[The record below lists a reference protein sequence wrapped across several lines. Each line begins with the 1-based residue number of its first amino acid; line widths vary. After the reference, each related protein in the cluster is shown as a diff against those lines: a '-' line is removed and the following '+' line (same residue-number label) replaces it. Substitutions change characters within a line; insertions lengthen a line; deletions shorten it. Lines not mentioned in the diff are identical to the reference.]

1 MPGRQQ
7 QRGLFAGESG
17 GQGAAVDALYAHPL
31 PFAQGLADGEFRQ
44 GIVEACRQADFETP
58 GLSGDPA
65 GGFQVV
71 GGGGQG
77 VAGRA
82 PDVTLAV
89 AVEVHGILVVGGRDE
104 LGLAHGAGPGAD
116 HEGGRNVAVLE
127 NLQGGEQLGVGEFRA
142 ASFIGEGRQ
151 GADHVLVAHVRTVV
165 ALHAPDRHHRIR
177 IHRIARVDFAEDARM
192 LRQARLALANAQRI
206 EGAFQV
212 LPYRS
217 GEFRLAAVGF
227 DHGGIGLDA
236 GEGAIEGLRIDS
248 TGQRLL
254 TEGVTPLF
262 EALPRLGLVRR
273 ASGHRGGRAGAG
285 EGRLGLQ
292 GSGRLVVFDC
302 RILLRAG
309 AGEAKPHGDDG
320 AAQQP
325 AHLQQG
331 GSFGVTH
338 CSPQQGPR
346 DGPP

>member
-1 MPGRQQ
+1 M
-7 QRGLFAGESG
+7 
-17 GQGAAVDALYAHPL
+17 
-31 PFAQGLADGEFRQ
+31 
-44 GIVEACRQADFETP
+44 
-58 GLSGDPA
+58 
-65 GGFQVV
+65 
-71 GGGGQG
+71 
-77 VAGRA
+77 
-82 PDVTLAV
+82 
-89 AVEVHGILVVGGRDE
+89 
-104 LGLAHGAGPGAD
+104 
-116 HEGGRNVAVLE
+116 LE

-217 GEFRLAAVGF
+217 GEFRLAAVCF

-254 TEGVTPLF
+254 TEGVAPLF